1 MRIDILTL
9 FPDTLGDVLSESI
22 LGRAQERGYISI
34 EAHQIRD
41 YTANKQNQV
50 DDYPYGGGRGA
61 IMQADPLYRC
71 WEAVCD
77 EAGGEVHT
85 VYLSPCGH
93 TFRQA
98 DAIRLSKLDNL
109 ILVCGHYEGIDQRF
123 IDECVDE
130 EISLG
135 DFVLT
140 GGEIPAMAVTD
151 AVCRLVPGVLSDP
164 ECFTEESHW
173 DGLLE
178 CPQYS
183 RPEVW
188 HDRRVPPILLSGHHA
203 NIAKWRRK
211 QAILRTRD
219 RRPDMY
225 EKLDLSSKADQTLL
239 KEIAAEEA
247 TREENVPL
255 TTD

>member
-22 LGRAQERGYISI
+22 LGRAQERGFIRI

-61 IMQADPLYRC
+61 IMQADPIYRC

-77 EAGGEVHT
+77 EAAGPVHT

-98 DAIRLSKLDNL
+98 DAIRLSKMDNL

-130 EISLG
+130 EISIG

-151 AVCRLVPGVLSDP
+151 AVCRMVPGVLA
-164 ECFTEESHW
+164 EEVCFTDESHW
-173 DGLLE
+173 NGLLE
-178 CPQYS
+178 YPQYTK
-183 RPEVW
+183 PAVW
-188 HDRRVPPILLSGHHA
+188 HDREVPEVLLSGHHA
-203 NIAKWRRK
+203 NIDRWRRK
-211 QAILRTRD
+211 QSLARTRKQ
-219 RRPDMY
+219 RPDLF
-225 EKLDLSSKADQTLL
+225 EQFEPQGKQDQKILD
-239 KEIAAEEA
+239 EIYLEDGIV
-247 TREENVPL
+247 RF
-255 TTD
+255 

>member
-109 ILVCGHYEGIDQRF
+109 ILVCGHYEGV
-123 IDECVDE
+123 DERVLEEIVDE
-130 EISLG
+130 EISVG
-135 DFVLT
+135 DYVLT
-140 GGEIPAMAVTD
+140 GGELPALVLTD
-151 AVCRLVPGVLSDP
+151 CIARMVDGVLPNEEAYSS
-164 ECFTEESHW
+164 ESHYNV
-173 DGLLE
+173 LLE
-178 CPQYS
+178 HPQYTKPYEWNGKNV
-183 RPEVW
+183 PEVL
-188 HDRRVPPILLSGHHA
+188 VSGHHA
-203 NIAKWRRK
+203 NIDEWKRMQSLK
-211 QAILRTRD
+211 RTFE
-219 RRPDMY
+219 RRPELLERAELSKKDMLFLQ
-225 EKLDLSSKADQTLL
+225 KLRSETKKSD
-239 KEIAAEEA
+239 
-247 TREENVPL
+247 
-255 TTD
+255 